1 MSSDS
6 LGLDPLEEDTAD
18 EDSQTRGHLMR
29 GSSREENPAISHL
42 EDSFVPAETET
53 TKDLPTDKSEELPEL
68 SMVTCYCIPNCFW
81 FLKEGALDYRAVIAL
96 FSLNHSLLL
105 IKEYYANC
113 KWLNFVSGCQI
124 DNQE

>member
-6 LGLDPLEEDTAD
+6 LGLDPLEEDTSD
-18 EDSQTRGHLMR
+18 EDSQMQGRLMR

-53 TKDLPTDKSEELPEL
+53 TKDLQTDKSEELPEL
-68 SMVTCYCIPNCFW
+68 SMVTYYCIPSCFW

-96 FSLNHSLLL
+96 FSLNQSSPNEGILCKLQMAEL
-105 IKEYYANC
+105 C
-113 KWLNFVSGCQI
+113 KWLPN
-124 DNQE
+124 